1 MPSATGLETNW
12 NQSESNRSI
21 SQPMSNAQTI
31 QPKNKSMSWLV
42 FALMTVACW
51 GVYGIFLH
59 SGQIGLGGGPGGG
72 DPNARYKSFLLV
84 GFAYFL
90 IAVLAPLAI
99 IVAKGGDLQVWKYP
113 WQGVKLSF
121 IAGVVGALGAF
132 FVLVAFGAGGKPW
145 VVMSIVFA
153 GAPVVNAVVSLSM
166 HPPKSAIPPQ
176 FILGIAMAA
185 VGGCLVTFYKP
196 KDSPPKKPKPAA
208 EEVAYV
214 FDTQKYRPGRYD

>member
-1 MPSATGLETNW
+1 MGFRQGIETY
-12 NQSESNRSI
+12 
-21 SQPMSNAQTI
+21 PMSQAVSKSQTT
-31 QPKNKSMSWLV
+31 KKSMSWLA

-72 DPNARYKSFLLV
+72 DPHARYKSFLLV
-84 GFAYFL
+84 GFAYFV
-90 IAVLAPLAI
+90 IAVLAPGVI
-99 IVAKGGDLQVWKYP
+99 ILAKGGDLQFWKYP
-113 WQGVKLSF
+113 WKGVQLSF
-121 IAGVVGALGAF
+121 IAGVVGAFGAF
-132 FVLVAFGAGGKPW
+132 FVLMAFGAGGKPW

-153 GAPVVNAVVSLSM
+153 GAPVVNAVVSLTL

-196 KDSPPKKPKPAA
+196 KDPPPKKEA
-208 EEVAYV
+208 EAVGVTAQASYKL
-214 FDTQKYRPGRYD
+214 DASHYRPGRYD

>member
-1 MPSATGLETNW
+1 MATGEKLSVYKREL
-12 NQSESNRSI
+12 
-21 SQPMSNAQTI
+21 MSNPTKST
-31 QPKNKSMSWLV
+31 QPKQKSMAWLV

-59 SGQIGLGGGPGGG
+59 SGQIALGGGPGGG

-90 IAVLAPLAI
+90 IAVLAPVAI
-99 IVAKGGDLQVWKYP
+99 IVIKGGSLNVMDYP
-113 WQGVKLSF
+113 WKGVKLSF

-153 GAPVVNAVVSLSM
+153 GAPVVNAIVSLTM
-166 HPPKSAIPPQ
+166 HPPKSAIPLP

-196 KDSPPKKPKPAA
+196 KDPPKKTAPQT
-208 EEVAYV
+208 EEVAYE
-214 FDTQKYRPGRYD
+214 FSLETYKPGRFD

>member
-1 MPSATGLETNW
+1 
-12 NQSESNRSI
+12 
-21 SQPMSNAQTI
+21 
-31 QPKNKSMSWLV
+31 MSWLA

-72 DPNARYKSFLLV
+72 DPHARYKSFLLV
-84 GFAYFL
+84 GFAYFV
-90 IAVLAPLAI
+90 IAVLAPAVI
-99 IVAKGGDLQVWKYP
+99 IIAKGGGLDFWNYP
-113 WQGVKLSF
+113 GKGVALSF
-121 IAGVVGALGAF
+121 IAGVVGAFGAF
-132 FVLVAFGAGGKPW
+132 FVLMAFGAGGKPW

-153 GAPVVNAVVSLSM
+153 GAPIVNAVISLSI

-196 KDSPPKKPKPAA
+196 KDPPKKKAA
-208 EEVAYV
+208 AAIEQVAFV
-214 FDTQKYRPGRYD
+214 FDAEKYRPGRGD